1 MMRIALVGATGH
13 VAGRALERVV
23 QAGAQAVA
31 LVRHPEKLP
40 ESLRSRVHVE
50 QGTLEDGAF
59 VVRATRGA
67 DALLWLTPTTFG
79 AQDFR
84 AYTLDLA
91 RNAARALQEN
101 RIQRVVFVSSHGADR
116 PGLGQVSFA
125 GEVEKVL
132 EAAAPHTV
140 SLRCAGFM
148 ENLFASVDTLKAGQL
163 FTLLPPDKKYPL
175 VATRDVGDVAARWLL
190 DATWTGHHVR
200 GVHGPQDLSANEL
213 ADILGR
219 GLGRPMRCQRVPA
232 ETLRHDFMMRG
243 MSPSVAE
250 AYAQMFW
257 GFGQQDY
264 RPSEPRTA
272 ETTTP
277 TTFES
282 FARESLAPRFR
293 ATSSRPGP

>member
-1 MMRIALVGATGH
+1 MKIALVGATGN
-13 VAGRALERVV
+13 VAGRALETLVH
-23 QAGAQAVA
+23 AGAQAVA

-40 ESLRSRVHVE
+40 ESLRSRVQVE
-50 QGTLEDGAF
+50 QGALEDGAF
-59 VVRATRGA
+59 VARATRGA

-91 RNAARALQEN
+91 RNAVRAIQEN
-101 RIQRVVFVSSHGADR
+101 TLQRVVFVSSHGADR
-116 PGLGQVSFA
+116 PGLGHVSFA
-125 GEVEKVL
+125 GEVEKLL

-140 SLRCAGFM
+140 SLRSAGFM
-148 ENLFASVDTLKAGQL
+148 ENLFASVETVKDGRL

-190 DATWTGHHVR
+190 DSTWTGHHHR
-200 GVHGPQDLSANEL
+200 GVHGPEDLSANEL

-219 GLGRPMRCQRVPA
+219 VLGRPVRCQQVPSEA
-232 ETLRHDFMMRG
+232 IRDAFLKRG

-250 AYAQMFW
+250 AYAQMFR

-264 RPSEPRTA
+264 RPTEPRTG

-282 FARESLAPRFR
+282 FARESLAPRIR